1 MKLCPLVLLFV
12 SIGMF
17 AQKPPNAAAQNQPA
31 QPPAGMDAGEAQAR
45 AWFAER
51 RQAHPGLKQVA
62 EGKYLIFDDED
73 APPQETSSSDTWTL
87 WNSPNGEFEVNG
99 ILGFSDESVPY
110 WINLT
115 SRMRPT
121 AFKVFRPDKTSIGC
135 QRTPSK
141 LLCQQTDNEGRVLR
155 TVDDDMSDPAEIFMP
170 ITFFWAGLTRNAEFP
185 GGKAAHFT
193 LVAEGGETMT
203 FPVSYNPIG
212 ASLKLLRRG
221 KYPVLQG
228 EMDAAQFQLA
238 TQDPSERP
246 STPPPGS
253 GNAPGSE
260 PPQPYVPMFDL
271 WVSSNG
277 ILLSASPPGTQV
289 EYVRLVQFKKLADF

>member
-12 SIGMF
+12 SIGVF
-17 AQKPPNAAAQNQPA
+17 AQKPPNAIQQNQPH
-31 QPPAGMDAGEAQAR
+31 AGMDAEEAQAR
-45 AWFAER
+45 AWFEER
-51 RQAHPGLKQVA
+51 RQANPGLKQVA
-62 EGKYLIFDDED
+62 EGKYLISDED
-73 APPQETSSSDTWTL
+73 AAPQSTSPSDTWTL
-87 WNSPNGEFEVNG
+87 WKSPNGEFEVNG
-99 ILGFSDESVPY
+99 TLVSSDESIPY

-121 AFKVFRPDKTSIGC
+121 AFKVFRPDKTSVGC

-141 LLCQQTDNEGRVLR
+141 LLCQQIDGEGRVLR
-155 TVDDDMSDPAEIFMP
+155 TVDDDMSDPAEIFTP

-193 LVAEGGETMT
+193 LVAEGEETMT
-203 FPVSYNPIG
+203 FPVSYNPVG
-212 ASLKLLRRG
+212 ASLRLLRRG

-228 EMDAAQFQLA
+228 EMDAAKFQLA
-238 TQDPSERP
+238 YQDPSLRP

-253 GNAPGSE
+253 GNTPGSE
-260 PPQPYVPMFDL
+260 PPQPYAPMFDM